1 MISSNL
7 KRSFN
12 ITIIGLISIECLIG
26 LIALLR
32 FDYRFFTPF
41 AFWIDY
47 LVYPLQIIKSVAI
60 FSLVR
65 HLHDQINTYY
75 KAQKG
80 LNIIG
85 NLSAYLVSVGAFL
98 LLLLRVKIQGSATY
112 SNVLPFYV
120 FGWIGVILF
129 AIWIFNIS
137 RSLRFLNLISSVT
150 YMVGVVF
157 SLVLLILVVG
167 EFVMVVIP
175 NASVQ
180 LLRTLQVCGVLGSV
194 LGVSYY
200 VLLHRSL
207 TR

>member
-12 ITIIGLISIECLIG
+12 ITIIGLISIEFLIG
-26 LIALLR
+26 VIALLKV
-32 FDYRFFTPF
+32 DNILFTTSV
-41 AFWIDY
+41 FWIDY
-47 LVYPLQIIKSVAI
+47 LVYPLQIIKGVAI

-80 LNIIG
+80 LNFVG
-85 NLSAYLVSVGAFL
+85 NLSAPLVALGAVLLFL
-98 LLLLRVKIQGSATY
+98 LRMKIERGAAF
-112 SNVLPFYV
+112 NVLPYYIV
-120 FGWIGVILF
+120 GWIGVVVF

-137 RSLRFLNLISSVT
+137 RSLRFLNLISSTT
-150 YMVGVVF
+150 Y
-157 SLVLLILVVG
+157 LVAAFLSIVLPILVVG
-167 EFVMVVIP
+167 EFVLVAFSNGSI
-175 NASVQ
+175 Q
-180 LLRTLQVCGVLGSV
+180 LLHFLQVCGVLVSV

-200 VLLHRSL
+200 VFLHRSL